1 MHAKSVQV
9 TEFLQNDLLAEIHA
23 AFGQADAERISQAQA
38 KVNETIEQARNFGA
52 PNPDETPAVKT
63 ARAELKAA
71 QDSGNIEA
79 EIYEHLYRFFE
90 RYYDAGDFMSRRY
103 YGRETEHKA
112 APYAVPYDGR
122 EVYLHWANKDQYYIK
137 SSEYLSNFTFD
148 IHEALAK
155 LNQNNAQ
162 DHNQTLDLIA
172 PADATEDTTADNAPH
187 KVHFQIASAD
197 EGEHGNVKTSDDK
210 KREFTL
216 HSHPIA
222 FNEQGELVVQF
233 EYKVLPKG
241 QPITEADE
249 THIKTQ
255 YGTLNK
261 GDLPLYWM
269 ADSVLTALK
278 NHEHPHAKPY
288 HSQLSTPAP
297 TDKQTRRPLL
307 AKYISHY
314 TARNSMDY
322 FIHKDLGGFLKRELD
337 FFIKNELMRLDD
349 IGLDDA
355 HSNPNALTQTL
366 SKIRVLRRIA
376 TQLITFLAQLENFQ
390 KKLWLKKKFVTET
403 QYCITLDRIIA
414 MGEDANDLLQAI
426 ANNDAQRAE
435 WVKLYAINEIQGK
448 QDLAGKIPAYS
459 EPLTVD
465 FLRANPYLVVDTALF
480 EKSTVIKKTVIP
492 HSMRNLPEQNKST
505 VIAGLTRNPPARS
518 ENEEIA
524 AQGRNDTN
532 IFKEQL
538 LALIPDLDAQCD
550 GVLIH
555 SENFQALGLMQEK
568 YREHVKCVYIDPPYN
583 TDSNSILYKNSY
595 KHSSWLS
602 LINDRLLL
610 SENISQNLNGLH
622 IIAIDDAENSK
633 LQTLIHQLSGDEK
646 TVTPISVI
654 HNPGGTMGKNFS
666 SNGEYAIFVHS
677 DSKRTVAME
686 NRSDS
691 PDIRDLM
698 NTAKGASANY
708 LRSSGKTCFYPVYVK
723 DSEIIGF
730 GEVCADDFHP
740 NKNII
745 RTDGVIE
752 VYPID
757 ADNIERKWVLARET
771 VEDFSHQLKVKIDR
785 KSNFIRIE
793 RTKDELNYKT
803 IWLDS
808 KYSAKKY
815 GTEILGDVIPIT
827 RKMPPLYPKSLFL
840 VRDCIHAGLNYLTSA
855 FVLDYF
861 GGSGTTA
868 HAVINLN
875 REDNG
880 SRKYILVEQNAYFD
894 TVLKPRIQKVVYSK
908 DWKDGKPKP
917 DDKDSL
923 NGISHCFKTIRLESY
938 EDTLNNLVLRTDV
951 DRDNALT
958 LNADLRRDYL
968 LNYALDVETQG
979 SNSLLNIAQFTYPF
993 AYQMRI
999 KRPNSDDQAVQ
1010 SIDLIETFNWLIGLW
1025 VTHSAARV
1033 QLSAAFSRERD
1044 PDLPNDQATRLV
1056 ATLSKAKEN
1065 DAQTYTFKLIEG
1077 YTLARAGDNDSKI
1090 KTLIVWRTLSDD
1102 GEQDNA
1108 VLQAYLVDKL
1118 KIRPR
1123 ESMYEV
1129 IYVNGSHTLPNPVI
1143 DDANIKVRLIE
1154 EAFMNAMWQVQDV

>member
-426 ANNDAQRAE
+426 AGNNAQRAE

-448 QDLAGKIPAYS
+448 QDLAGKTPAYS

-480 EKSTVIKKTVIP
+480 EKSTVIP
-492 HSMRNLPEQNKST
+492 R
-505 VIAGLTRNPPARS
+505 LTRNLPARS

-532 IFKEQL
+532 TFKEHL

-568 YREHVKCVYIDPPYN
+568 YREQVKTIYIDPPYN
-583 TDSNSILYKNSY
+583 TSASEIAYKNSY

-602 LINDRLLL
+602 FLNQLFPPAKHLFNPNNGVL
-610 SENISQNLNGLH
+610 SCT
-622 IIAIDDAENSK
+622 IDDFEQK
-633 LQTLIHQLSGDEK
+633 VLSQIIEANFGELAG
-646 TVTPISVI
+646 TVGIRIKPSGRPI
-654 HNPGGTMGKNFS
+654 P
-666 SNGEYAIFVHS
+666 NGFALSHEYAIFAKVNPNYSIARLEHS
-677 DSKRTVAME
+677 DEQRLRYRQSDESGAFFWEMFRKAGSNSNRE
-686 NRSDS
+686 NR
-691 PDIRDLM
+691 PTM
-698 NTAKGASANY
+698 
-708 LRSSGKTCFYPVYVK
+708 FYPFFYDVQSNNLRLPSMTFNIENQIYELLETINTTEVMIFPIK
-723 DSEIIGF
+723 DDG
-730 GEVCADDFHP
+730 
-740 NKNII
+740 
-745 RTDGVIE
+745 TDGRW
-752 VYPID
+752 YFGL
-757 ADNIERKWVLARET
+757 ERALTIVNEFKAEKF
-771 VEDFSHQLKVKIDR
+771 DDGY
-785 KSNFIRIE
+785 RIYYRRRPNE
-793 RTKDELNYKT
+793 GVQPTTL
-803 IWLDS
+803 WFDS
-808 KYSAKKY
+808 KYSATEH
-815 GTEILGDVIPIT
+815 GTALLKHIFGEQEAFS
-827 RKMPPLYPKSLFL
+827 YPKSIYA
-840 VRDCIHAGLNYLTSA
+840 VEDCLAVSGNRIHKEALT
-855 FVLDYF
+855 LDYF

-894 TVLKPRIQKVVYSK
+894 TVLKPRIQKVVYSR

-917 DDKDSL
+917 DDTGSL

-951 DRDNALT
+951 DRDHALT

-979 SNSLLNIAQFTYPF
+979 SNSLLNIAQFKNPF

-999 KRPNSDDQAVQ
+999 KRPNSDEQAVQ

-1033 QLSAAFSRERD
+1033 ILSAEFSRERD

-1077 YTLARAGDNDSKI
+1077 YTLARAGDDSSKV
-1090 KTLIVWRTLSDD
+1090 KTLVVWRTLTED

>member
-376 TQLITFLAQLENFQ
+376 TQLIAFLAQLENFQ

-426 ANNDAQRAE
+426 AGNNAQRAE

-448 QDLAGKIPAYS
+448 QDLAGKTPAYS

-480 EKSTVIKKTVIP
+480 EKSTVIP
-492 HSMRNLPEQNKST
+492 R
-505 VIAGLTRNPPARS
+505 LTRNLPARS

-568 YREHVKCVYIDPPYN
+568 YREQVKCVYIDPPYN
-583 TDSNSILYKNSY
+583 TGVGDFAYKDSYI
-595 KHSSWLS
+595 HSSWLS
-602 LINDRLLL
+602 MIQDRISQMKKMVNDDGRFYCSIDDRENAQLLPLLQSQFGYENYLGAITWEKRTKSQNTKTAKYMLQSKIEYIHPFSFNSKRQEFNLEVSGQKTYPEKDSISSFRYHVLEEMSADGIRGRESMIYPILGINPKEGKQWKIGKDGIEEWAKKGQLLL
-610 SENISQNLNGLH
+610 KDGKPTLIIRPDDEDQDKHKPFWSHFFDKEVYGTAEGGLSLLDKKMGFGKEFNTVKPLPL
-622 IIAIDDAENSK
+622 ISK
-633 LQTLIHQLSGDEK
+633 LL
-646 TVTPISVI
+646 
-654 HNPGGTMGKNFS
+654 
-666 SNGEYAIFVHS
+666 
-677 DSKRTVAME
+677 
-686 NRSDS
+686 
-691 PDIRDLM
+691 
-698 NTAKGASANY
+698 
-708 LRSSGKTCFYPVYVK
+708 
-723 DSEIIGF
+723 
-730 GEVCADDFHP
+730 FHT
-740 NKNII
+740 
-745 RTDGVIE
+745 TD
-752 VYPID
+752 
-757 ADNIERKWVLARET
+757 
-771 VEDFSHQLKVKIDR
+771 
-785 KSNFIRIE
+785 
-793 RTKDELNYKT
+793 
-803 IWLDS
+803 
-808 KYSAKKY
+808 
-815 GTEILGDVIPIT
+815 
-827 RKMPPLYPKSLFL
+827 
-840 VRDCIHAGLNYLTSA
+840 TSMH
-855 FVLDYF
+855 VLDFF

-868 HAVINLN
+868 HAVIDLN
-875 REDNG
+875 RQDSGN
-880 SRKYILVEQNAYFD
+880 RFYTLVEQGQYFD
-894 TVLKPRIQKVVYSK
+894 ELLLPRIKKAVYSS
-908 DWKDGKPKP
+908 DWENGKPKP
-917 DDKDSL
+917 DDTGSL

-938 EDTLNNLVLRTDV
+938 EDTLNNLILRTDV
-951 DRDNALT
+951 DRDHALT

-999 KRPNSDDQAVQ
+999 KRPNSDEQAVQ

-1033 QLSAAFSRERD
+1033 ILSAEFSRERD

-1077 YTLARAGDNDSKI
+1077 YTLARAGDDSSKV
-1090 KTLIVWRTLSDD
+1090 KTLVVWRTLTED

>member
-79 EIYEHLYRFFE
+79 EIYELLYRFFE

-172 PADATEDTTADNAPH
+172 PADATDDTTTDKAPH

-216 HSHPIA
+216 HSNPIA

-241 QPITEADE
+241 QPIDSALE
-249 THIKTQ
+249 TQLKSQ
-255 YGTLNK
+255 YGFSNK
-261 GDLPLYWM
+261 GDVPLYWM
-269 ADSVLTALK
+269 ADSVLTALN

-288 HSQLSTPAP
+288 HSQLSAPAP

-337 FFIKNELMRLDD
+337 FYIKNEIMRLDE
-349 IGLDDA
+349 IGLDDE
-355 HSNPNALTQTL
+355 HSNPNALTLTL

-376 TQLITFLAQLENFQ
+376 TQLIALLAQLENFQ

-403 QYCITLDRIIA
+403 NYCITLDRIIA
-414 MGEDANDLLQAI
+414 HAPELLPEI
-426 ANNDAQRAE
+426 AANDAQRAE
-435 WVKLYAINEIQGK
+435 WVKLYAIDEIQGK

-465 FLRANPYLVVDTALF
+465 FLCANPYLVVDTALF
-480 EKSTVIKKTVIP
+480 EKSTVIP
-492 HSMRNLPEQNKST
+492 PEA
-505 VIAGLTRNPPARS
+505 VIAGENRQVRVTRNPPARS

-524 AQGRNDTN
+524 AQGRNDTAS
-532 IFKEQL
+532 FKERL
-538 LALIPDLDAQCD
+538 LECIPNLDAQCD

-555 SENFQALGLMQEK
+555 SENFQALELMQEK
-568 YREHVKCVYIDPPYN
+568 YREQVKCVYIDPPYN

-602 LINDRLLL
+602 LINDRLLQ

-666 SNGEYAIFVHS
+666 SNGEYAIFVHC

-708 LRSSGKTCFYPVYVK
+708 LRSSGKTC
-723 DSEIIGF
+723 
-730 GEVCADDFHP
+730 
-740 NKNII
+740 
-745 RTDGVIE
+745 
-752 VYPID
+752 
-757 ADNIERKWVLARET
+757 
-771 VEDFSHQLKVKIDR
+771 
-785 KSNFIRIE
+785 
-793 RTKDELNYKT
+793 
-803 IWLDS
+803 
-808 KYSAKKY
+808 
-815 GTEILGDVIPIT
+815 
-827 RKMPPLYPKSLFL
+827 
-840 VRDCIHAGLNYLTSA
+840 
-855 FVLDYF
+855 
-861 GGSGTTA
+861 
-868 HAVINLN
+868 
-875 REDNG
+875 
-880 SRKYILVEQNAYFD
+880 
-894 TVLKPRIQKVVYSK
+894 
-908 DWKDGKPKP
+908 
-917 DDKDSL
+917 
-923 NGISHCFKTIRLESY
+923 
-938 EDTLNNLVLRTDV
+938 
-951 DRDNALT
+951 
-958 LNADLRRDYL
+958 
-968 LNYALDVETQG
+968 
-979 SNSLLNIAQFTYPF
+979 
-993 AYQMRI
+993 
-999 KRPNSDDQAVQ
+999 
-1010 SIDLIETFNWLIGLW
+1010 
-1025 VTHSAARV
+1025 
-1033 QLSAAFSRERD
+1033 
-1044 PDLPNDQATRLV
+1044 DLP
-1056 ATLSKAKEN
+1056 S
-1065 DAQTYTFKLIEG
+1065 I
-1077 YTLARAGDNDSKI
+1077 
-1090 KTLIVWRTLSDD
+1090 
-1102 GEQDNA
+1102 
-1108 VLQAYLVDKL
+1108 
-1118 KIRPR
+1118 
-1123 ESMYEV
+1123 
-1129 IYVNGSHTLPNPVI
+1129 
-1143 DDANIKVRLIE
+1143 
-1154 EAFMNAMWQVQDV
+1154 